1 MNLNDFTKY
10 YFFLILTIP
19 LFYSCSEEDI
29 CTKKVNVPIWN
40 EKEQIF
46 EDNFQEFPCDFN
58 GITKSIS
65 KFTGNEKI
73 ELMLNF
79 KNKNTSKILERNKRK
94 H

>member
-46 EDNFQEFPCDFN
+46 
-58 GITKSIS
+58 GIRIGT
-65 KFTGNEKI
+65 F
-73 ELMLNF
+73 
-79 KNKNTSKILERNKRK
+79 ILL
-94 H
+94 